1 MLGLQAVRKKSMS
14 VLLVPMAEML
24 DPVMPTDRACFEIHK
39 EGVHRQNGVAFYR
52 SCFATM
58 TS

>member
-1 MLGLQAVRKKSMS
+1 MKKSMS

-24 DPVMPTDRACFEIHK
+24 GPVMPTDRACFEIRK
-39 EGVHRQNGVAFYR
+39 EGMHRQNEVAFYR